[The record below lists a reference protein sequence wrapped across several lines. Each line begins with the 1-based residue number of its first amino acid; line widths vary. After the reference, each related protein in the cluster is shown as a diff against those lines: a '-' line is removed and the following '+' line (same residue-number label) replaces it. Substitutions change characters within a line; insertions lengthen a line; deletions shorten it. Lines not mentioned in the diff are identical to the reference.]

1 MLRKDGDSMAE
12 FLVFVGAL
20 AGLGLLGQVVGAD
33 SIDGDDWLRHRP
45 L

>member
-1 MLRKDGDSMAE
+1 MAE

-20 AGLGLLGQVVGAD
+20 AALGLLAQTFGVDTA
-33 SIDGDDWLRHRP
+33 DGDDWLRHRP